1 MNMNTEAT
9 PQNFHWDA
17 AASVMV
23 PDAPK
28 RADRQYVDG
37 EHYRLGVI
45 EERST
50 ASHNHYFS
58 AVHEAWSNLPEDQAL
73 RFPTPEHLR
82 KWGLIQSGYYTVSD
96 FACATP
102 AEAIRLAAFIRSHD
116 PYIVTVVDGA
126 TVNRLEARSQSRK
139 AMSKEEFQRSKE
151 AVLEVLATLIG
162 TSKDALSK
170 ASAA

>member
-1 MNMNTEAT
+1 MNAEAT

-45 EERST
+45 EERS
-50 ASHNHYFS
+50 ANSHNHYF
-58 AVHEAWSNLPEDQAL
+58 AALWETWANLPEDQAA

-82 KWGLIQSGYYTVSD
+82 KWALIQAGFYTVSD
-96 FACATP
+96 FACASP
-102 AEAIRLAAFIRSHD
+102 AEAIRLAAFIKSHD
-116 PYIVTVVDGA
+116 PYIVTVIDGA
-126 TVNRLEARSQSRK
+126 TVNRLEAKSQSRK
-139 AMSKEEFQRSKE
+139 AMSREEFQHSKE
-151 AVLEVLATLIG
+151 AVLDVLAALIG